1 MNHIKYL
8 LLSFVLLI
16 GTDVFSQSGSMY
28 NQRDDQYRI
37 LGLKRA
43 KSAFDNAK
51 SDYDRQKLLFEKQMI
66 SQSELDRAKSNSA
79 DAEVNY
85 LQSLLAVMFEQQYVT
100 ISKAIKYQEPNGK
113 KHVRLTVE
121 NLSGGTEEF
130 KKLVNMDDEVFKT
143 LRLDAITGIYI
154 SLQNADGSVISNP
167 YEAKINELVY
177 GHPTN
182 IDFVL
187 LQDVDAVTV
196 SMIYGKGTQRNLKLF
211 LQKDASVNKVILNSE
226 QFSQEVDL
234 GGSATFNFSLEL
246 FSGVDNTFKLEVVN
260 LPQQINKY
268 FLDPANSARL
278 SQIKFSENTR
288 TKQAGLKIFLPD
300 RPTEEIQ
307 MDKPISFYVL
317 VLPAEVAST
326 IKDLNKIWT
335 KQEIDALNV
344 GYLKLELVPRGTGK
358 LIVRAQQLYYAIT
371 PGNYVEMKL
380 DVVNDGSRK
389 LNNVKVDADP
399 PLNWKKNVDPQVV
412 SNLEINEEKT
422 LNLTFTPPADVSVGK
437 YEIRLRSTSL
447 SNEQQVT
454 AEDKIVTVEIVP
466 ESNFWGTA
474 FLVLL
479 IVGLVGGMVVFG
491 IKLSRK

>member
-1 MNHIKYL
+1 M
-8 LLSFVLLI
+8 SV
-16 GTDVFSQSGSMY
+16 TVFSQSGSMY

-43 KSAFDNAK
+43 KSAYDNAK
-51 SDYDRQKLLFEKQMI
+51 SDYDRQKLLFDKQMI
-66 SQSELDRAKSNSA
+66 SQSDLDRAKSNSA

-100 ISKAIKYQEPNGK
+100 VSKAIKYQEPNGK

-130 KKLVNMDDEVFKT
+130 KKLVNMDEEVFKT

-177 GHPTN
+177 GHPTD

-234 GGSATFNFSLEL
+234 GGSATYNFSLEL

-300 RPTEEIQ
+300 RPTDEIQ
-307 MDKPISFYVL
+307 MDKPIPFYVL
-317 VLPAEVAST
+317 VLPAEVSSS

-358 LIVRAQQLYYAIT
+358 LIVRAQQLYYAVP
-371 PGNYVEMKL
+371 PGNSVEMKL

-399 PLNWKKNVDPQVV
+399 PLNWKKNIDPLVV
-412 SNLEINEEKT
+412 PNLDINEEKT
-422 LNLTFTPPADVSVGK
+422 LTLTFTPPEDVSVGK

-454 AEDKIVTVEIVP
+454 AEDKIVTVEIIP
-466 ESNFWGTA
+466 ESNFLGTA

-479 IVGLVGGMVVFG
+479 IVGLVAGMVVFG